1 MRVLVTGGGGFLGRA
16 IVQQLRQR
24 GDEVLVLARG
34 RYPAVEALGARSVQ
48 GDLRDPA
55 SLRGHL
61 EGLDG
66 VFHVA
71 SKTGVWGPRE
81 EFFSINVEGTRTLLD
96 GCRQQGV
103 PWMVYTSSPSC
114 VFRGGDEEGV
124 SEAQCPY
131 PERFDAPYPE
141 SKAVA
146 ERMVL
151 EANGADLRTTAL
163 RPHLIYGPG
172 EPHMLPRLLDRHRKG
187 RLRRIGT
194 GTNRVGLTYI
204 DNAANS
210 HLLAADALGRGGDN
224 AGRAYF
230 ITDAEP
236 VALWDWIDQFMVGV
250 GMGPVR
256 GQIALS
262 TAQRGSDLMEW
273 VWRTFGLSG
282 EPLMTRFA
290 ATQLATSHW
299 YDISAAERDFG
310 YRPQVDGKEGL
321 RRTVAAFARGGEVPG
336 TT

>member
-1 MRVLVTGGGGFLGRA
+1 MRVLVTGGGGFLGKA
-16 IVQQLRQR
+16 IVAQLRER

-34 RYPAVEALGARSVQ
+34 RYPEVEALGARSVQ

-55 SLRGHL
+55 SLAGL
-61 EGLDG
+61 LQGLDG

-81 EFFSINVEGTRTLLD
+81 EFFSVNVEGTRTLL
-96 GCRQQGV
+96 GACREQGV

-114 VFRGGDEEGV
+114 VHRGGDEEGV

-131 PERFDAPYPE
+131 PTHFEAPYPE

-146 ERMVL
+146 EQLVL
-151 EANGADLRTTAL
+151 AASAPDLRTTAL

-204 DNAANS
+204 DNAARA
-210 HLLAADALGRGGDN
+210 HLLAADALAAGGDN
-224 AGRAYF
+224 AGKAYF

-236 VALWDWIDQFMVGV
+236 VELWPWIDRFMVGV
-250 GMGPVR
+250 GMPPVR
-256 GQIALS
+256 KSIALS

-273 VWRTFGLSG
+273 IWRTFGLAG

-310 YRPQVDGKEGL
+310 YRPEVDGEEGL
-321 RRTVAAFARGGEVPG
+321 RRTVAAFAPK
-336 TT
+336 